1 MDAQA
6 LTFEVAGDPVPQPRA
21 RAGAGG
27 RFFTPG
33 KRIRVYKQAIAIRA
47 ALEAKA
53 RAWERVVA
61 APVEVETAFVFARPP
76 SHWTKAG
83 GLASGAPLFP
93 GKNCGD
99 IDNLEKAVADA
110 ITAAGVIWGD
120 DCQIVRNVSQ
130 KRYAA
135 RSEPARTVIAIRR
148 IA

>member
-53 RAWERVVA
+53 KRWQRAEG
-61 APVEVETAFVFARPP
+61 PVCAEYLFVFARPP
-76 SHWTKAG
+76 SHWTRAGALATKAP
-83 GLASGAPLFP
+83 AFP
-93 GKNCGD
+93 GQNCGD

-110 ITAAGVIWGD
+110 LTASGVIWGD
-120 DCQIVRNVSQ
+120 DAQICRSAAL
-130 KRYAA
+130 KRYAIHG
-135 RSEPARTVIAIRR
+135 EGPRTIVTVRR
-148 IA
+148 F

>member
-6 LTFEVAGDPVPQPRA
+6 LTFEVPGDPVPQPRA

-53 RAWERVVA
+53 RRWTRADGPVV
-61 APVEVETAFVFARPP
+61 VEYAFVFARPP

-93 GKNCGD
+93 GRNAGD

-110 ITAAGVIWGD
+110 LTASGVIWGD
-120 DCQIVRNVSQ
+120 DTQVCQSAAL

-135 RSEPARTVIAIRR
+135 RHEAPRTTVTIRR
-148 IA
+148 L